1 MEQAQQKI
9 ESNREVKSIS
19 GKYTHIIKWGAVL
32 TLVYF
37 LLAAV
42 SIIGNGFKI
51 ATGGAASQL
60 FEFATNP
67 VIALMIGVVATAAIQ
82 SSSTVTSIIVGLVA
96 GGLPITM
103 AIPMVMGANIGTSLT
118 STIVS
123 LGHVREG
130 EEFKRAFSAATVHD
144 SFNVFAVLLILP
156 IELLFH
162 PLEHISFW
170 LAAFF
175 AGDVTVADVGVSN
188 FNFIS
193 FAIAPVVN
201 LIMWSSSLIYG
212 MWQGIILIIFGV
224 GIILFVVHSIG
235 KILKR
240 LMTGRALEIMNSAVG
255 RGPISGIGAG
265 SLITILVQS
274 SSTTTALIVPMAG
287 SGIMTMKQVYP
298 FTLGSNIGTTITAL
312 LAATAITGP
321 SAVLALQIAL
331 LHFLFNLLGIL
342 LIFSIPL
349 LRNIPPTIAEYMA
362 EVTQKS
368 KWFVGAYILS
378 VFFLVPLLVL
388 GISKA
393 FF

>member
-1 MEQAQQKI
+1 MLTGTF
-9 ESNREVKSIS
+9 
-19 GKYTHIIKWGAVL
+19 GKYAPVIQWGAVI
-32 TLVYF
+32 TLVYL

-42 SIIGNGFKI
+42 SVIGNGFKI
-51 ATGGAASQL
+51 ASGGAAAQL

-67 VIALMIGVVATAAIQ
+67 LIALMIGIVATATIQ

-96 GGLPITM
+96 GGLPIAM

-123 LGHVREG
+123 LGHVRDG

-144 SFNVFAVLLILP
+144 SFNVFAVVLLLP

-162 PLEHISFW
+162 PLENISLW
-170 LAAFF
+170 LAGLVS
-175 AGDVTVADVGVSN
+175 GDAVMADVSVSG
-188 FNFIS
+188 FNVIS
-193 FAIAPVVN
+193 YAITPVVDM
-201 LIMWSSSLIYG
+201 IMFSSSLLQG
-212 MWQGIILIIFGV
+212 ALQGIVLIVIGV

-235 KILKR
+235 KILKK
-240 LMTGRALEIMNSAVG
+240 LMTGRALEIMNTAVG

-287 SGIMTMKQVYP
+287 SGVMTMKQVYP
-298 FTLGSNIGTTITAL
+298 FTLGGNIGTTVTAL

-321 SAVLALQIAL
+321 TAILALQIAL
-331 LHFLFNLLGIL
+331 LHFLFNVFAIL
-342 LIFSIPL
+342 IIFCIPL
-349 LRNIPPTIAEYMA
+349 LRNIPPTIAEKMA
-362 EVTQKS
+362 DMTQKN

-378 VFFLVPLLVL
+378 MFFIFPLIAL
-388 GISKA
+388 GISRA
-393 FF
+393 LF